1 MGLEILCFNA
11 GFPRLVG
18 REFHLETGLERV
30 SFTTWDFPCLVGKE
44 CHLKTECES
53 MIYQLLE
60 KEDFPKLPVQ
70 KSGWRRPCQA
80 LMSTFTL
87 SFLDCEKEQC
97 VCKASWRACTLNSR
111 QLQTETVSPDD
122 LPHTPSLSLSLWLL
136 GTASL
141 SGNM

>member
-1 MGLEILCFNA
+1 MGLEIMCFNA
-11 GFPRLVG
+11 GFPGLVG

-53 MIYQLLE
+53 MISQLLE
-60 KEDFPKLPVQ
+60 KEVFPKLPVQ
-70 KSGWRRPCQA
+70 KSGWRSPCQA

-97 VCKASWRACTLNSR
+97 VCKASWRACTLLDSSR
-111 QLQTETVSPDD
+111 RRLSHRMIY
-122 LPHTPSLSLSLWLL
+122 HTHHRSLSLATRYRLTVWEYVK
-136 GTASL
+136 
-141 SGNM
+141 